1 MAGVARVGD
10 TVMSI
15 DGAGYQC
22 KFPMETA
29 CGNTVSNTKVY
40 AGGLLVVVDGDPVA
54 PHNKAGCS
62 TDPSTLTSF
71 SPKVRACG
79 KGVGR
84 IGDQY
89 TSPGTTNTITQSSSK
104 VFSGG

>member
-10 TVMSI
+10 TVMSV
-15 DGAGYQC
+15 DGTGYRCQ
-22 KFPMETA
+22 FPMETA
-29 CGNTVSNTKVY
+29 CGQSVGNTKVY
-40 AGGLLVVVDGDPVA
+40 AGGILVVVQGDPVA

-62 TDPSTLTSF
+62 PDTSTLTTF
-71 SPKVRACG
+71 SGKVRACG

-89 TSPGTTNTITQSSSK
+89 TGGTPNTITQSSSK

>member
-10 TVMSI
+10 TVMSV
-15 DGAGYQC
+15 DGSGYRCQ
-22 KFPMETA
+22 FPMETA
-29 CGNTVSNTKVY
+29 CGPSVGNTKVF
-40 AGGLLVVVDGDPVA
+40 AGGILVVVEGDPVA
-54 PHNKAGCS
+54 PHPMGGCS
-62 TDPSTLTSF
+62 PDNSTLTTVS
-71 SPKVRACG
+71 SKVRACG

-89 TSPGTTNTITQSSSK
+89 TGGTPNTITQSSSK